1 MPKVSGGAP
10 TASGQEWKFY
20 CSVGVDCS
28 DAEPRCIWMAVLR
41 CLSPSASPR
50 RIPITSTQHRG
61 CQRHLK
67 HHRLT
72 LVRGKTHSN
81 SIFYDYLIDICCC
94 QSSSGK
100 AEFLFLTLDTSEFL
114 TLFQKGVHK
123 YVLSMFFIEKHV

>member
-72 LVRGKTHSN
+72 LPKEKRDGNATRCRPV
-81 SIFYDYLIDICCC
+81 
-94 QSSSGK
+94 SSGNMT
-100 AEFLFLTLDTSEFL
+100 ELPRQHPRTLILQKNSQDFGFTLRHFIVYPPESE
-114 TLFQKGVHK
+114 V
-123 YVLSMFFIEKHV
+123 